1 MQSRHFIQT
10 GFTLIEVV
18 VALAIIALGLL
29 AVMSTV
35 SSTTINSIYLRD
47 KTFANWVAQ
56 NQMAEIELA
65 PVKPKFGFSDG
76 NETLAGITWYWTQKV
91 DKTEDP
97 DTSRIEVTVRMDKD
111 KNAQNYATLV
121 YLLHTPK

>member
-47 KTFANWVAQ
+47 KTFANWVA
-56 NQMAEIELA
+56 
-65 PVKPKFGFSDG
+65 
-76 NETLAGITWYWTQKV
+76 
-91 DKTEDP
+91 
-97 DTSRIEVTVRMDKD
+97 
-111 KNAQNYATLV
+111 
-121 YLLHTPK
+121 